1 MVRGACRASLWGCK
15 GVDKTEHVCKGNF
28 FLTDKQ
34 NSYLDSLLFFSIAE
48 FMVINGYLASII

>member
-1 MVRGACRASLWGCK
+1 M
-15 GVDKTEHVCKGNF
+15 VDKTEHVCKGNF

-48 FMVINGYLASII
+48 FMVINGYLAFII